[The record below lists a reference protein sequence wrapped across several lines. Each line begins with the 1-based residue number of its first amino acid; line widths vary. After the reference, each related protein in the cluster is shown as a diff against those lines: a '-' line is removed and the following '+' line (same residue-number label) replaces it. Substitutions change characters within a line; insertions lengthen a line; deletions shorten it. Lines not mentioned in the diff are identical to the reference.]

1 MPITMN
7 DLTVNFSH
15 LDQATLLEDWRWLIG
30 DHKQPIL
37 IASIGNAFLRDDQ
50 DGAIHLLDVGSGE
63 MRFIAYSTEEFKELL
78 SQKDFVTEELAVQA
92 VGDLIQ
98 MDRRLDPGQVYGFLK
113 PPVLGGK
120 YEYENLAPTD
130 LEVHFSLLGQI
141 HEQVR
146 FLPAGTKIG
155 GVLIE

>member
-1 MPITMN
+1 MSITIN

-15 LDQATLLEDWRWLIG
+15 LDQTTLLEDWRWLIG
-30 DHKQPIL
+30 DHKRPIL
-37 IASIGNAFLRDDQ
+37 IASIGNAFLQDDQ

-63 MRFIAYSTEEFKELL
+63 IRPIAHSIEKFKKLL

-92 VGDLIQ
+92 IGDLIQ
-98 MDRRLDPGQVYGFLK
+98 MDRRLGAGQVYGFLN

-130 LEVHFSLLGQI
+130 LEVHFSILGRI

-146 FLPAGTKIG
+146 LLAAATKIRRADN
-155 GVLIE
+155 